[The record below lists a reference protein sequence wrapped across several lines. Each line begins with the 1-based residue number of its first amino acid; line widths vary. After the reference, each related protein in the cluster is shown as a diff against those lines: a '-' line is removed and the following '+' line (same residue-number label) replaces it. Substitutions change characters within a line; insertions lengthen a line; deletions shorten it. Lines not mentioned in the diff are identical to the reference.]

1 MSILRLD
8 RYIIRGIVGPLALT
22 GMVLIVLFGS
32 YSAAR
37 FLADAVSEQLPTGQ
51 VIFLVLLRILI
62 ALEVLL
68 PVALYLSVVAGLG
81 RLYADAE
88 VLAMEAAGINPARLL
103 RNVFLLA
110 ATVALLVAGLS
121 LLIRPWAYRESYR
134 IKTAAQAD
142 FDLSRLKAGRF
153 YPLDGTVLFFQ
164 EIDPAQLRATGI
176 FIRRVK
182 NGVQEVS
189 WAREGF
195 QMTAADKSKTFF
207 LVDGRHYRLD
217 SDRNEP
223 GRIVRFNQYSFSFQP
238 EAPSPEYQRKAAPTR
253 HLARSALPE
262 DIAEFQWRLSTALST
277 VLLGVLGVPLSRSAP
292 RKGRNA
298 RLFTAVVIFAL
309 YYNLALM
316 AKKWVENGTVGAF
329 PGIWWAPAA
338 LAALLMLLLGSP
350 AESFLFR
357 RRPRTGGG

>member
-81 RLYADAE
+81 RMYADAE
-88 VLAMEAAGINPARLL
+88 VLAMEAAGISPARLL
-103 RNVFLLA
+103 RNVFLLSTA
-110 ATVALLVAGLS
+110 VALIVAGLS

-134 IKTAAQAD
+134 IRAEAQAV

-153 YPLDGTVLFFQ
+153 YSLDGTVIFLQ
-164 EIDPAQLRATGI
+164 GIDPTQFRATGI

-195 QMTAADKSKTFF
+195 QRIAADKSKTFV

-223 GRIVRFNQYSFSFQP
+223 GRIVRFEQYSFSFQP

-262 DIAEFQWRLSTALST
+262 DVAEFQWRLSTALST
-277 VLLGVLGVPLSRSAP
+277 VLLGLLGVPLSRSAP

-298 RLFTAVVIFAL
+298 RLFTAVIIFAL

-316 AKKWVENGTVGAF
+316 AKKWVENGTVEAF
-329 PGIWWAPAA
+329 PGIWWAVG
-338 LAALLMLLLGSP
+338 ALLVLVLLLFRWP
-350 AESFLFR
+350 AGFFHLR
-357 RRPRTGGG
+357 RRSHAGGE